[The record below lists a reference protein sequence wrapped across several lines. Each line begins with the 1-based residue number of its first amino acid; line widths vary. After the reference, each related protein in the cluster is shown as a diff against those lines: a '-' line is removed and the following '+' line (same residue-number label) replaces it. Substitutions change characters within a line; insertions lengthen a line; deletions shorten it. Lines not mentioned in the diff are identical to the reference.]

1 MYGFLRF
8 FLKKERS
15 STIGIFVGKSLY
27 KCQDTKRVACTF
39 EWQHIMG
46 DPWKRKYKQNSLD
59 PKLKKNLT
67 YTKAM
72 QLQLKTKSLYPN
84 VINTQLGPNHLLSS
98 L

>member
-1 MYGFLRF
+1 
-8 FLKKERS
+8 
-15 STIGIFVGKSLY
+15 
-27 KCQDTKRVACTF
+27 
-39 EWQHIMG
+39 MG

-59 PKLKKNLT
+59 PKLEKNLT